1 MAKKKSTKEPKEDLH
16 GLTPEQFK
24 QWELE
29 ECNLEVFKKRNN
41 IK

>member
-1 MAKKKSTKEPKEDLH
+1 MAKKKSIKEPKEDLH

-24 QWELE
+24 EWELE
-29 ECNLEVFKKRNN
+29 ECNLEVFKKAKG